1 MLNLTVRT
9 MSLYASLMAVLGLG
23 SSILAGNEDAFIMRV
38 PLVQQKALL
47 MFASVLAVRAL
58 CIRVCDFGI
67 RRSSDKQL
75 VLPSAYRTRSLTRPG
90 ERRWPNRPSDSIARV
105 ARHRRRTEQG
115 IWSWTE
121 SVVT

>member
-38 PLVQQKALL
+38 PLIQQKALL
-47 MFASVLAVRAL
+47 VFASVLAVRAL

-67 RRSSDKQL
+67 RRSRRQAIGPP
-75 VLPSAYRTRSLTRPG
+75 VCLPNSLTDPAGGKKVAEPTFGLDRTGRPAP
-90 ERRWPNRPSDSIARV
+90 EA
-105 ARHRRRTEQG
+105 H
-115 IWSWTE
+115 
-121 SVVT
+121 